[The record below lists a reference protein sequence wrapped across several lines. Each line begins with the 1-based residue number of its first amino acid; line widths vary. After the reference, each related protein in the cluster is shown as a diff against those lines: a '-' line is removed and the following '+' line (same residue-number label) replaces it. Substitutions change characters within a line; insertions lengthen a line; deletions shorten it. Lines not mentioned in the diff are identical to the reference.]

1 MTTVAVLGGSGQVG
15 RRVVAQLVVR
25 GARVVLLHR
34 RVVPGG
40 DSRLIEHVVDMDR
53 LEEAAAPLL
62 EGVDAVVS
70 TMGIGSGK
78 GSAAEF
84 RRVEVELPS
93 AFARA
98 ARRAGAKRAVLLTAV
113 GADVA
118 STSAWL
124 ALGAAEGQ
132 FFHFKGLVEQNFA
145 DVGLPEGVVVL
156 RPAGLLGTGH
166 VPAAVEWLVPKLDWM
181 APARFRSLHVERL
194 AEVIAALA
202 VTPRDGGSVTVLEG
216 ESLLALVGRE
226 RTRPDRVA
234 L

>member
-15 RRVVAQLVVR
+15 RRVVARLLLR

-40 DSRLIEHVVDMDR
+40 DPRLVEHVVDMDR
-53 LEEAAAPLL
+53 LEEVAAPLL
-62 EGVDAVVS
+62 VGVDAVVS

-78 GSAAEF
+78 GTAAEF
-84 RRVEVELPS
+84 RRAEVELPS

-98 ARRAGAKRAVLLTAV
+98 ARQAGVKRAVLLTAV

-118 STSAWL
+118 SKSAWL

-132 FFHFKGLVEQNFA
+132 FFHLKGLIEQNFA
-145 DVGLPEGVVVL
+145 EVGFLEGVVVL

-181 APARFRSLHVERL
+181 APARFRSVHADRL
-194 AEVIAALA
+194 AEVIAAVA
-202 VTPRDGGSVTVLEG
+202 VEPRVESGVTVLEG
-216 ESLLALVGRE
+216 KSLLARVGRD
-226 RTRPDRVA
+226 RTEPQPA
-234 L
+234 P